1 MVITAVL
8 GSAPVMAAPAGAP
21 AGQPSLTWALPRWAV
36 GQQLRWLLSAAP
48 KAPLPAS
55 EIERHFDQAFLA
67 AVSPAQVNEG
77 LAQFPSETPWRLT

>member
-1 MVITAVL
+1 
-8 GSAPVMAAPAGAP
+8 
-21 AGQPSLTWALPRWAV
+21 V